1 VSRAFPS
8 LPRFILTEI
17 YLCHAC
23 SYQKIEDDEARRFI
37 LTEIYL
43 CHAWSR
49 HESEDGNAA
58 GRDGETKGLMRH
70 TTGGNRAVQRDSV
83 VDAFTKYMAR
93 SSHHY
98 GQTNI
103 GGGADGTGAATE
115 CRWTR
120 RGCPRLG
127 RRDGPC

>member
-23 SYQKIEDDEARRFI
+23 SYHEI
-37 LTEIYL
+37 LRY
-43 CHAWSR
+43 R